1 MRAPPARSHV
11 DDRIALGPY
20 PRCCPPALAVG
31 PASQRERGNKH
42 RNQDHPADHDL
53 TPWRAPGEHRL
64 SISRIIELHAC
75 RARAE
80 TRARRKDFVQI
91 SR

>member
-20 PRCCPPALAVG
+20 PRSCPPALAVG
-31 PASQRERGNKH
+31 PASQHERGNEH

-53 TPWRAPGEHRL
+53 TLACAREHRL